1 MIKDICTPVINELAS
16 VAQEYI
22 DKVKNDIKLKK
33 VKKPKR
39 LMFMVRTCDY
49 KYTRLINYG
58 LDFSKHVLSKLD
70 FIKGYKSFMVTHK
83 RQQEFSPREFHF
95 VFFNNRVKGETI
107 NINVMR

>member
-22 DKVKNDIKLKK
+22 DKVKNNIKLKK
-33 VKKPKR
+33 AKKPKR
-39 LMFMVRTCDY
+39 LMFMIRTCDY
-49 KYTRLINYG
+49 KYTQLINYG
-58 LDFSKHVLSKLD
+58 LDFQKHVLPKLD

-83 RQQEFSPREFHF
+83 KLQEFSPRYFHF